1 MRILIDLCDAQGK
14 RMVGE
19 DGMEG
24 INDLV
29 HENSMLQTEN
39 NNLRVRVKAMQET
52 IDAQRTRL
60 THYLSNQANQALAK
74 AGEHREKTA
83 LLKKKTANTLNRQQL
98 SKRT

>member
-1 MRILIDLCDAQGK
+1 ML
-14 RMVGE
+14 GE
-19 DGMEG
+19 DGVEG

-60 THYLSNQANQALAK
+60 TQLLSDQASQVLAK
-74 AGEHREKTA
+74 AGGVRVSS
-83 LLKKKTANTLNRQQL
+83 LNVF
-98 SKRT
+98 SV

>member
-1 MRILIDLCDAQGK
+1 
-14 RMVGE
+14 MVGE

-52 IDAQRTRL
+52 IDAQRARL
-60 THYLSNQANQALAK
+60 TQILSDQAYQAITK
-74 AGEHREKTA
+74 AGRY
-83 LLKKKTANTLNRQQL
+83 
-98 SKRT
+98 